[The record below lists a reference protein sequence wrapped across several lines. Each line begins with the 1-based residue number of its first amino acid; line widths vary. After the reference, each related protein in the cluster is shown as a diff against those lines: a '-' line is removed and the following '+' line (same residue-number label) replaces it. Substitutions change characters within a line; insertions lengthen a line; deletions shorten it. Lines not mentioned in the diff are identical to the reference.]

1 MSDSVE
7 KDNLISV
14 QIGFIFLKATSSV
27 MCGPDQARFTCL
39 MFKHSVMKVRVEY
52 LLF

>member
-1 MSDSVE
+1 MTPCS
-7 KDNLISV
+7 
-14 QIGFIFLKATSSV
+14 QATRTTHLKKKNIRKEIV
-27 MCGPDQARFTCL
+27 KEMNMKNVNFKITCL